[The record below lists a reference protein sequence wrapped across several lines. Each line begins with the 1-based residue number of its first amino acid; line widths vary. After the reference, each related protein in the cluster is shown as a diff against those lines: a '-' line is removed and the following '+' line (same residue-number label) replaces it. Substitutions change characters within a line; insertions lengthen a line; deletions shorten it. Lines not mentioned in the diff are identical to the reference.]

1 MSHDDLDRHLDEQL
15 RAAFAPPSPDRLAA
29 LVREAAE
36 PPRRS
41 LPVPILLLG
50 AAAALLLAF
59 AIGRW
64 SAPSAA
70 VSSSSAG
77 PAAASGE
84 ELGAMWVAAYEDAV
98 ERGFVNCGGGG
109 CAMEGFDLAGAC
121 RQRFSAPLQVAAD
134 AEVEVVGAYDG
145 LPTGGYMTLLTESKN
160 RPVCVF
166 VLPRSEDPK
175 VELPPG
181 KPFHLA
187 RRAVGDLVLYALSE
201 VPGEQALGEFI
212 AP

>member
-36 PPRRS
+36 PRRRS

-64 SAPSAA
+64 SAPSAST
-70 VSSSSAG
+70 SSTG
-77 PAAASGE
+77 PAAVSGE

-98 ERGFVNCGGGG
+98 DRGFMNSCGAG

-134 AEVEVVGAYDG
+134 AEVEIVGAYDG
-145 LPTGGYMTLLTESKN
+145 LPTGGCMTLLTESKD

-166 VLPRSEDPK
+166 VLPRSEDPN